1 MRVAFDIGGTFTD
14 VIALGRDKRI
24 HTVKVLSL
32 LDRVGEDI
40 VACIKGLHSNEEVE
54 NFVHATTTA
63 SNAVIERK
71 TALTGLLTTRGFR
84 DVLEMMNQKAP
95 SLADIHWERLPPL
108 VPRRLRFEVA
118 ERILADGSVEHRL
131 DRHCAQEAIDALLAA
146 KVEAIAI
153 CLINSYINPIH
164 EQELGRMVRQ
174 AAPRAVVCLSSQ
186 VHPEC
191 REYER
196 TSTTV
201 INASL
206 VPVVNRY
213 LDQLEKHLAPF
224 SRRLLIMQSNGGTM
238 TSEIARQRPMF
249 MVESGPAAGVLAAAR
264 LAGELGL
271 GSVLSF
277 DMGGTTAKACLV
289 QNGQPLEKAGGEVG
303 GGVAAVATRGTGHAL
318 RAPTLDIVEV
328 GAGGGSIAWIDNA
341 GALRAGPISAGA
353 EPGPACYGRGGTQP
367 TVTDANVVLGYMN
380 PERIADGTLNIDRK
394 AAVDA
399 IQKHVAGPLGMDLVT
414 SAFGIVEVA
423 NAAMMRALR
432 AVSTERGHDIREMT
446 LVAFGGAGPIH
457 AAALCESV
465 GISRVAIP
473 PYPGL
478 FSALG
483 LLLANSRLDYI
494 RSIERQVSEISAP
507 EVARGYRELEEQARH
522 EFAEQGIPVSDM
534 LFERSVDLRVG

>member
-24 HTVKVLSL
+24 HTAKVLSL

-40 VACIKGLHSNEEVE
+40 VVCIRGLHADEPVE
-54 NFVHATTTA
+54 NFVHATTMA

-71 TALTGLLTTRGFR
+71 TAPTGLITTRGFR

-95 SLADIHWERLPPL
+95 AIEDINWERLPPL

-118 ERILADGSVEHRL
+118 ERILADGTVEQRL
-131 DRHCAQEAIDALLAA
+131 DREGARQVIDALLAA

-153 CLINSYINPIH
+153 CLINSYLNPEH
-164 EQELGRMVRQ
+164 ERELGRMVRE
-174 AAPRAVVCLSSQ
+174 AAPRLTVCLSSQ

-224 SRRLLIMQSNGGTM
+224 SKRVLIMQSNGGTM
-238 TSEIARQRPMF
+238 TSEMARQRPMY

-264 LAGELGL
+264 MAGEIGL

-277 DMGGTTAKACLV
+277 DMGGTTAKACLI

-303 GGVAAVATRGTGHAL
+303 GGVAAVAVRGTGHAL

-328 GAGGGSIAWIDNA
+328 GAGGGSIAWIDDA
-341 GALRAGPISAGA
+341 GALRAGPISSGA
-353 EPGPACYGRGGTQP
+353 EPGPACYARGGTAP

-380 PERIADGTLNIDRK
+380 PETIADGTLRIDRQL
-394 AAVDA
+394 AADA
-399 IQKHVAGPLGMDLVT
+399 IQKHIADAARPVPDGGRARNRRGGQRLDDAGAARGLHRTRPRHPRDDPG
-414 SAFGIVEVA
+414 GIRRRRT
-423 NAAMMRALR
+423 NPRRR
-432 AVSTERGHDIREMT
+432 AVRERRHRPRRDTAIPGTVQRPGLAAGKQPPGLYPQRRAAVGRVERARGYAY
-446 LVAFGGAGPIH
+446 LSRAGGAG
-457 AAALCESV
+457 AQ
-465 GISRVAIP
+465 GIRRTGNSFRR
-473 PYPGL
+473 YGL
-478 FSALG
+478 
-483 LLLANSRLDYI
+483 R
-494 RSIERQVSEISAP
+494 
-507 EVARGYRELEEQARH
+507 ARG
-522 EFAEQGIPVSDM
+522 
-534 LFERSVDLRVG
+534 